1 MAIWRIEKVK
11 VELGY
16 RSNTSVYGAI
26 RDNLFT
32 KPVKICRRSVGWP
45 DNEVNAICG
54 ARIAGYSDEQ
64 IRSLVQKLHN
74 DRGLLVLES

>member
-11 VELGY
+11 GELGY

-26 RDNLFT
+26 RDKLFT

-45 DNEVNAICG
+45 DSEVIAICG
-54 ARIAGYSDEQ
+54 ARIAGCSDEQ

-74 DRGLLVLES
+74 DRDLLAIKF